1 MTVTLC
7 PWTPADLEL
16 LRSLVTDP
24 SVSPQFDPFQGPL
37 GLEHKLH
44 DPRLAQ
50 RGLRLAFVDGEPA
63 GFGLAWTLDNP
74 GRRWFMIRVAVL
86 ERFRRRGVGRRLAE
100 AVLAFAETE
109 RAGEP
114 ADVATSAWLPNDA
127 AEAFASSLGLTHE
140 RWFWLME
147 RPRGARLEPGWPV
160 GIETR
165 DFDGSE
171 RMLREWTDIYNDSF
185 AQHYRFVRSGVE
197 VARAIVADPT
207 FRPDG
212 LRLAY
217 RGGACVGFCRNE
229 LHAGRGEIGTLGV
242 GHAARGLGLGR
253 ALLRW
258 GVLWLEANTPAP
270 VTLLVD
276 GENENALGLYRSE
289 GFAITRTRRI
299 WGRPAAPR

>member
-1 MTVTLC
+1 MTVTLR

-16 LRSLVTDP
+16 LRALVTDP
-24 SVSPQFDPFQGPL
+24 SVGSQFDMFQGPL

-50 RGLRLAFVDGEPA
+50 RGVLLAFVDGEPA
-63 GFGLAWTLDNP
+63 GFGLAWALHNP
-74 GRRWFMIRVAVL
+74 AIRWFMIRIAVL
-86 ERFRRRGVGRRLAE
+86 GRFRRRGVGRRLAE
-100 AVLAFAETE
+100 GMLAFAEAE
-109 RAGEP
+109 RGGEP
-114 ADVATSAWLPNDA
+114 ADVATSAWLPNEA
-127 AEAFASSLGLTHE
+127 AEALAERLGFTHE

-147 RPRGARLEPGWPV
+147 RPRGAWREPAWPT

-165 DFDGSE
+165 SFDGSE
-171 RMLREWTDIYNDSF
+171 RMLDEWTDVYNDSF
-185 AQHYRFVRSGVE
+185 AQHYRFVRASVD
-197 VARAIVADPT
+197 VAHALAAAPA

-212 LRLAY
+212 LLLAY

-242 GHAARGLGLGR
+242 ARAARGIGLGR

-258 GVLWLEANTPAP
+258 GVVWLEANTPAP
-270 VTLLVD
+270 VTLVVD

-289 GFAITRTRRI
+289 GFTVARTRRI
-299 WGRPAAPR
+299 WVRAAGR